1 VKLFSFVAKAV
12 DYALPNE
19 WHRGINGGRYWS
31 DSSVAPDMDHRSSSS
46 VAAGEYLANGGS
58 VSVGELVKQ
67 WLHWWIL
74 RCNAGKGTR

>member
-46 VAAGEYLANGGS
+46 VAAGSTWPMEV
-58 VSVGELVKQ
+58 VSVLGN
-67 WLHWWIL
+67 WSNSGST
-74 RCNAGKGTR
+74 CGY